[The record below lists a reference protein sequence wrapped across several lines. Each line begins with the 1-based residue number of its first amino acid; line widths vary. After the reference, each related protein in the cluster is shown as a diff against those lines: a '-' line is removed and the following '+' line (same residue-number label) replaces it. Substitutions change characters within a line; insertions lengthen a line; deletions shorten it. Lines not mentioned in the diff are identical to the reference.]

1 MRKLLL
7 LIIVA
12 TLSVSH
18 AQDLTSIQHMLD
30 LDRFHAYTQSWALT
44 KLKHHKEAA
53 EAILKIRP
61 SEVEAFH
68 FSSVKLGD
76 AFNYDELIELILKK
90 KYPQIIISK
99 SEIAWGY
106 DFYKRK
112 INQAYR
118 IGKPSSVSGPAKAP
132 IVEAGKSGGVL
143 TPIQAA
149 EAEDVLLNVDSYVA
163 NRTTRGVFWE
173 ASNSGRKVE
182 LHVGGAGDFK
192 LNLAQRGA
200 NIIGEV
206 KTEANN
212 YNPIY
217 LIQDPGEATFHYAV
231 TEISGND
238 RLKHFQM
245 QSSLVRWEQ
254 GGGRLAPPPSVEV
267 VGDAVAKLANEEA
280 HLTQVLKVVPKA
292 DHVLIGQKGA
302 FERTIGSLGKIQT
315 IIDLVE
321 KHPAAIGQFTV
332 EQQKLIQKALK
343 GKDDLASFVMKN
355 ASPVDK
361 LYDHIRPHLTSY
373 NISEIP
379 VHTVYN
385 LDRGSYA
392 VSDYLLKGR
401 DGEVQRWR
409 VFSNVWGDEVLPI
422 AKALKNTG
430 HTDILYMG
438 TAGALSNSGLKVGD
452 LVIPKKSHDVNGITR
467 EVTGRLSPAGAKSI
481 DVVTHVSS
489 PFEETNAWLADR
501 NKFAQVVEVE
511 TGYLAKV
518 FDGKNDKVSMML
530 LVSDVVGIEGET
542 LAEASSA
549 ARRKAQISG
558 LSTILNDAQ
567 VVRPVEVQE
576 GDDFYR
582 WISEIAPSRD
592 PLSKFQVYKEAE
604 FRKIATKE
612 ELISLMKS
620 EKGFSTQRA
629 LTSLGEADT
638 RMLQVI
644 NELVENGLRPDISLP
659 REFLEGRWNPADGP
673 ISLNLRVSHQD
684 SVKQIQQLLT
694 KLKSVDKNFEKFLKI
709 SVATTPVGLDWIKL
723 PGFLDNPEGT
733 LFNLYQ
739 DSAIGFGGLAATETR
754 TGNIKFVQVAPPQKG
769 KAIENLAFFKP
780 DSETEEL
787 LKQFSAGPKEVEK
800 ALNKQIGLIN
810 KGAFE
815 EHYEVQLNKVDQLP
829 EGALASITPELG
841 ENKLIIKLNITP
853 GGLSNKAVALEEYV
867 HLLQITANSDE
878 NQYLLKKF
886 AAYSHPY
893 QWAETVANAK
903 AGSAVAMEQ
912 MAKLE
917 LDAVNMT
924 NDVLVANPKLL
935 GLKQDELQG
944 YLAKRAAHAEAIYK
958 DVSKIA
964 KADMKRREAGWSQ
977 MKEIFNEMEKEPVK
991 FNDLVAKNDRKGVR
1005 QMLEKYLP
1013 WDLMEPSEINSWKE
1027 WLEAIEHPDLSKAE
1041 VVFRGIDG
1049 DLLVKSADGNPGLLS
1064 TVLTKNQGSYTR
1076 RLRSLTTMREK
1087 IGVFTNYNDKGVA
1100 FTPVKS
1106 SLLQTMGAHA
1116 FEPKGSPFLS
1126 VSNDDVARAF
1136 GMQKRVALK
1145 VDPRRLVP
1153 NAMAWGFLKERER
1166 LIPLVIFPDEVIHLE
1181 EDPSYID
1188 SDKFHANV
1196 EAKLGRSL
1204 TESEIMTTD
1213 DYSDFIKQGYDRVK
1227 RLMLDPEQLPKVQ
1240 ACTLESKSCDCVF
1253 KTLNA
1258 LLK

>member
-1 MRKLLL
+1 MKKLLL
-7 LIIVA
+7 LAV
-12 TLSVSH
+12 LSFSAFVH
-18 AQDLTSIQHMLD
+18 AQDLSSIQHMLD

-44 KLKHHKEAA
+44 KLKHHKEGA
-53 EAILKIRP
+53 EAILKIKP
-61 SEVEAFH
+61 ADIEALRFPPD
-68 FSSVKLGD
+68 KLGD
-76 AFNYDELIELILKK
+76 AFQYDELIEVILKR
-90 KYPQIIISK
+90 KYPEIRISK

-118 IGKPSSVSGPAKAP
+118 IGKPSSVSAPANAP
-132 IVEAGKSGGVL
+132 IVEAGKSGGVV
-143 TPIQAA
+143 TPIEAA

-173 ASNSGRKVE
+173 ASSSGRKVE

-200 NIIGEV
+200 KIIGEV

-231 TEISGND
+231 TEISGQD

-315 IIDLVE
+315 IIDLLE
-321 KHPAAIGQFTV
+321 QHPSAMGQFTV
-332 EQQKLIQKALK
+332 DQQKLIQKALK
-343 GKDDLASFVMKN
+343 SKDDLASFVMKN

-361 LYDHIRPHLTSY
+361 LYDKIKPQLGRY
-373 NISEIP
+373 QISESP

-385 LDRGSYA
+385 LDRGSYE
-392 VSDYLLKGR
+392 VSDYLLKGK
-401 DGEVQRWR
+401 DGKIQRWR
-409 VFSNVWGDEVLPI
+409 VFSNVWGDEVLPV

-438 TAGALSNSGLKVGD
+438 TAGALPNSGLKVGD
-452 LVIPKKSHDVNGITR
+452 LAVPKKSHDVNGITR
-467 EVTGRLSPAGAKSI
+467 EVKGRLSPDGAKSI
-481 DVVTHVSS
+481 DMVTHVSS

-511 TGYLAKV
+511 TGYLAQV
-518 FDGKNDKVSMML
+518 FNGKNDKVSMML
-530 LVSDVVGIEGET
+530 LVSDVVGVEGET
-542 LAEASSA
+542 LAEASSS
-549 ARRKAQISG
+549 ARRKAQING

-567 VVRPVEVQE
+567 VIRPVEVQE
-576 GDDFYR
+576 GDDLYR

-604 FRKIATKE
+604 FRKIATKD
-612 ELISLMKS
+612 ELIGLIQS
-620 EKGFSTQRA
+620 EKGFSTQRL

-644 NELVENGLRPDISLP
+644 NDLGGVGLRPEISLP
-659 REFLEGRWNPADGP
+659 REFLEGRWNPANGP
-673 ISLNLRVSHQD
+673 VSINFKVSSSD
-684 SVKQIQQLLT
+684 SVKQIEQLLS
-694 KLKSVDKNFEKFLKI
+694 KLKSFDKNFDKFLKI
-709 SVATTPVGLDWIKL
+709 SVATNPMGADWIKL
-723 PGFLDNPEGT
+723 PGFLDNPDGT
-733 LFNLYQ
+733 LFHLYQ

-769 KAIENLAFFKP
+769 KAVENLAFFKP
-780 DSETEEL
+780 DAETEEL

-800 ALNKQIGLIN
+800 ALNKQISLIN

-815 EHYEVQLNKVDQLP
+815 EHYVVQLNKVDQLP
-829 EGALASITPELG
+829 EGALASITPELD

-853 GGLSNKAVALEEYV
+853 EGLSNKAVALEEYI

-878 NQYLLKKF
+878 NQYLLRKF

-903 AGSAVAMEQ
+903 SGSTVAMEQ
-912 MAKLE
+912 IARLE

-924 NDVLVANPKLL
+924 NDVLTVNPKLL
-935 GLKQDELQG
+935 GLKKDELQG
-944 YLAKRAAHAEAIYK
+944 YLSKRAAHAESVYK
-958 DVSKIA
+958 DISKIA
-964 KADMKRREAGWSQ
+964 KADMKRRELGWSQ
-977 MKEIFNEMEKEPVK
+977 MKEVFNQMENDPVK

-1027 WLEAIEHPDLSKAE
+1027 WLEAIEHPDLTKAE

-1087 IGVFTNYNDKGVA
+1087 IGIFTNYNDKGA

-1126 VSNDDVARAF
+1126 VSNDDVAGAF
-1136 GMQKRVALK
+1136 GMRKRVALK

-1153 NAMAWGFLKERER
+1153 NAMAFGFLKERER

-1188 SDKFHANV
+1188 RDKFHANV
-1196 EAKLGRSL
+1196 EAKLGRPL
-1204 TESEIMTTD
+1204 TEAEIMTTD

-1227 RLMLDPEQLPKVQ
+1227 RLMLDPDLLPKVQ